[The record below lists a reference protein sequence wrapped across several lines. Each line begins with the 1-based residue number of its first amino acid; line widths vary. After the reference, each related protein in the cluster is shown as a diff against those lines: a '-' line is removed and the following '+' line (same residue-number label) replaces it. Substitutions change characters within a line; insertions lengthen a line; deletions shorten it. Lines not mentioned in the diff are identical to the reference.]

1 MHQINL
7 DRVIT
12 HSFTSMSSLIDEWAE
27 VIAGIQTKA
36 EWEWCYRFYTSYSQ
50 CPVAK
55 NHTAAVQNN
64 FLVAIVNPSMV
75 SVNRTKIAVPHPY
88 FSVHIF
94 NETTQDFELGES
106 AAICETDTD
115 CWLHA
120 KHEVLG
126 HSLNFM
132 LVQKNDSLKVTA
144 ANSTP

>member
-1 MHQINL
+1 
-7 DRVIT
+7 
-12 HSFTSMSSLIDEWAE
+12 MSGRRSLLASRPRLSGSG
-27 VIAGIQTKA
+27 A
-36 EWEWCYRFYTSYSQ
+36 
-50 CPVAK
+50 
-55 NHTAAVQNN
+55 TASIPATANALSLRTTLQ
-64 FLVAIVNPSMV
+64 LSKTSMV

-106 AAICETDTD
+106 AAICESETD

-132 LVQKNDSLKVTA
+132 LV
-144 ANSTP
+144 